1 MLNYTIRPIEPRD
14 ARGLNDLRR
23 MPGVYETILG
33 HPGEYVQKSEE
44 FIAHLGPN
52 DFQFTAVCPGD
63 NGEELVIGSAGLSVF
78 ASPRMRHVGSIG
90 IMVHRDFQNQGVGRA
105 LMNTVIDL
113 ADNWLKLV
121 RLELTVFEDNERA
134 IHLYESLGFEK
145 EGLRRMAAIRNGIYA
160 NEYEMARIRV

>member
-14 ARGLNDLRR
+14 ARGLNDIRR
-23 MPGVYETILG
+23 MPGVYENILG
-33 HPGEYVQKSEE
+33 HPGEYLKRSEE
-44 FIAHLGPN
+44 HIAHLGPN
-52 DFQFTAVCPGD
+52 DFQFTAVCSGD
-63 NGEELVIGSAGLSVF
+63 NGEELVIGSVGLVVS
-78 ASPRMRHVGSIG
+78 ASPRLRHVGGIG

-160 NEYEMARIRV
+160 NEYQMARIRV